1 MTPAD
6 RFHAHLDGCVRCRTT
21 PFSLC
26 AEGRVLLHLAARA
39 PRFPRKE
46 NEK

>member
-21 PFSLC
+21 PFDLC
-26 AEGRVLLHLAARA
+26 AEGSVLLHLAARA
-39 PRFPRKE
+39 PRLPREEKE
-46 NEK
+46 K

>member
-6 RFHAHLDGCVRCRTT
+6 RFHAHLDGCVRCRKT

-26 AEGRVLLHLAARA
+26 AEGRILLLLCA
-39 PRFPRKE
+39 PVKVGKP
-46 NEK
+46 

>member
-21 PFSLC
+21 PFDLC
-26 AEGRVLLHLAARA
+26 AEGRLLLHLAARA
-39 PRFPRKE
+39 PIAPREEKE
-46 NEK
+46 K